1 MHLPQGAAYIP
12 GEVMNS
18 IVEINNS
25 MHIRIKRIECH
36 VEITVEVGDDS
47 YTVDVVKITLS
58 KIIDINEA
66 IRKETFE
73 IELPQDLTPSYKY
86 SMNIESQQ
94 T

>member
-1 MHLPQGAAYIP
+1 VHLPQGAAYIP